1 MARLKKHPDQ
11 KFRLISMFG
20 YGSCLVTAESLLKMS
35 NSRTIIHSL
44 ISSSVISLADQ
55 SKTKDQN

>member
-20 YGSCLVTAESLLKMS
+20 YGSCLVTAESVLKMA
-35 NSRTIIHSL
+35 NIRTIIHFCFSL

-55 SKTKDQN
+55 